1 MFLSVFHVV
10 LKQHLDTRSYFSELE
25 KNTFSFKGSNKK
37 MHVSNNKVAS
47 SVFAVLSFSAD
58 TNHDE
63 LDK

>member
-1 MFLSVFHVV
+1 
-10 LKQHLDTRSYFSELE
+10 
-25 KNTFSFKGSNKK
+25 